1 MCVRPG
7 SYKVC
12 AQSLVAPEPLDPRF
26 SSAEIEWVTKE
37 KGATVLYGLLI
48 RVE

>member
-1 MCVRPG
+1 MRPG

-12 AQSLVAPEPLDPRF
+12 TQSLTLPEPLDPRF